1 MFGIGET
8 ELVLILLFS
17 FLVFGPDKLPGMG
30 RTLGRALRQFR
41 SAQEGFNKVVQS
53 DLLDPAADVLNEKP
67 KRSEKLRSAASDD
80 SDIDGEAPK
89 QETFA
94 ERRARLK
101 AEREA
106 AQKKEA
112 AHESAEGD
120 TDNSAQADTE
130 APADAAPASN
140 KDVDGGD
147 TESKTDSAHEEVGA
161 APKASASDTNEK
173 KKTNSARDLRSSRA
187 QKEAAKEDAKEAEG
201 ATPAFSEKTLP
212 NESVTSELGEE
223 GEGTE

>member
-41 SAQEGFNKVVQS
+41 NAQEGFNKVVQS
-53 DLLDPAADVLNEKP
+53 DLLDPAADALNEKP

-80 SDIDGEAPK
+80 SDLDSDAPK

-106 AQKKEA
+106 AEKSQGAEA
-112 AHESAEGD
+112 
-120 TDNSAQADTE
+120 TQ
-130 APADAAPASN
+130 APAADVAPDNVPAAEP
-140 KDVDGGD
+140 D
-147 TESKTDSAHEEVGA
+147 TESRSEAVPEVAPEEK
-161 APKASASDTNEK
+161 PKAASEASSEPAK
-173 KKTNSARDLRSSRA
+173 KENTARDLYNLGDRRSSRA
-187 QKEAAKEDAKEAEG
+187 QNDAKKKAR
-201 ATPAFSEKTLP
+201 PASED
-212 NESVTSELGEE
+212 TSEAPADTNASAKSATSGEE
-223 GEGTE
+223 GEDQE

>member
-41 SAQEGFNKVVQS
+41 NAQEGFNKVVQS
-53 DLLDPAADVLNEKP
+53 DLLDPAADALNEKP

-80 SDIDGEAPK
+80 SDLDSDAPK

-106 AQKKEA
+106 AEKSQEAEA
-112 AHESAEGD
+112 A
-120 TDNSAQADTE
+120 QAP
-130 APADAAPASN
+130 AADAASYNVPA
-140 KDVDGGD
+140 VEPD
-147 TESKTDSAHEEVGA
+147 TESRSEAVPEV
-161 APKASASDTNEK
+161 APEASSEPAK
-173 KKTNSARDLRSSRA
+173 KENTARDLYNLGDRRSSRA
-187 QKEAAKEDAKEAEG
+187 QNDAKKKARPASEDTSE
-201 ATPAFSEKTLP
+201 TPADANASAK
-212 NESVTSELGEE
+212 SATSGEE
-223 GEGTE
+223 GEDQE

>member
-17 FLVFGPDKLPGMG
+17 FLVFGPDKWPGMG

-106 AQKKEA
+106 AQK
-112 AHESAEGD
+112 
-120 TDNSAQADTE
+120 T
-130 APADAAPASN
+130 
-140 KDVDGGD
+140 V
-147 TESKTDSAHEEVGA
+147 SKRIL
-161 APKASASDTNEK
+161 K
-173 KKTNSARDLRSSRA
+173 SR
-187 QKEAAKEDAKEAEG
+187 QVSLPLQ
-201 ATPAFSEKTLP
+201 TKTLMAVMP
-212 NESVTSELGEE
+212 NPKQIRLMRKPELLQRLQLPIPMKRKRQTPHVICIIWETGVLLARKKRLRKRMQKRLKMQPLPLPRRPFPTSPLPLS
-223 GEGTE
+223 

>member
-120 TDNSAQADTE
+120 TDNSVKADT
-130 APADAAPASN
+130 
-140 KDVDGGD
+140 
-147 TESKTDSAHEEVGA
+147 
-161 APKASASDTNEK
+161 
-173 KKTNSARDLRSSRA
+173 
-187 QKEAAKEDAKEAEG
+187 
-201 ATPAFSEKTLP
+201 
-212 NESVTSELGEE
+212 
-223 GEGTE
+223 

>member
-30 RTLGRALRQFR
+30 RTLGR
-41 SAQEGFNKVVQS
+41 EGFNKVVQS

-80 SDIDGEAPK
+80 SDIDEEAPK

-112 AHESAEGD
+112 AHESAGGD

-130 APADAAPASN
+130 VPTGTAPASN

-147 TESKTDSAHEEVGA
+147 TESKTDSAHEETGA

-173 KKTNSARDLRSSRA
+173 KKTNSARDLYHLGDRRSSRA
-187 QKEAAKEDAKEAEG
+187 QKEAAKEDAKEAED
-201 ATPAFSEKTLP
+201 ATPASSEKALP